1 MLLPKDE
8 GQGRGECDAG
18 AGEAE
23 YCLLTVASAEKL
35 KCYLKCC
42 NQSGE
47 VQWLEQQRAI
57 AMYQKLV
64 FNFQQTQL
72 AVRWEKRSS
81 LPVLLPL
88 FSFHHYFCCFYVR
101 LARAICRILNTHT
114 NTRQSSTP
122 SINDQMEKKQTQ
134 QQKKTSNFGQE
145 TFSEFHVSVQLY
157 FCAVFIF
164 IRNFH

>member
-1 MLLPKDE
+1 MLLPKDD
-8 GQGRGECDAG
+8 GPGHGESDAG
-18 AGEAE
+18 ASEAE
-23 YCLLTVASAEKL
+23 FCLLTMASAEKL

-72 AVRWEKRSS
+72 AVRWEQRCS

-88 FSFHHYFCCFYVR
+88 FSFHHYFSCFHVR
-101 LARAICRILNTHT
+101 LAKAICRIPNTHT

-122 SINDQMEKKQTQ
+122 SINDPMEKKQEQ
-134 QQKKTSNFGQE
+134 LKEKTSNFGLE

-157 FCAVFIF
+157 FL
-164 IRNFH
+164 RRFHFH